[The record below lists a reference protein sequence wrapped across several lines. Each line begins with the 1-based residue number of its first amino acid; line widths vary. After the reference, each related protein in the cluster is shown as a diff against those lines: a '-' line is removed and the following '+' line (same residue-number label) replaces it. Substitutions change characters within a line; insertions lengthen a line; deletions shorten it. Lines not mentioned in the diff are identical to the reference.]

1 MREIKLLQSLHHPNI
16 VQLLEIMI
24 EKGIFYFLLYI
35 SLILIFYKN
44 YLRSILLLIEFI
56 IIFILSIFF

>member
-24 EKGIFYFLLYI
+24 EKGTLLFNIIKYI
-35 SLILIFYKN
+35 Y
-44 YLRSILLLIEFI
+44 Y
-56 IIFILSIFF
+56 